1 MASPELPGLEEGGAV
16 HYLGFVVA
24 IREDAGWN
32 LVGGIGTIG
41 RGSAPRG
48 VAWLMVTST

>member
-1 MASPELPGLEEGGAV
+1 M
-16 HYLGFVVA
+16 HYLGLVVA
-24 IREDAGWN
+24 TREDAGWN

-41 RGSAPRG
+41 QGSGPRG